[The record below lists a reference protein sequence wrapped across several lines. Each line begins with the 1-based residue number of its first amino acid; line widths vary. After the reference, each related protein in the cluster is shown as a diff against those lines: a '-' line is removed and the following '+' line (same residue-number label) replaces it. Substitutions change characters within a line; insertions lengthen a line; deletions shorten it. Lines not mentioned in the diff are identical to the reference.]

1 MNKRTKKRSEYV
13 ITVRPEYN
21 CREDEAIRGIRWLLK
36 RLLRQYGLRC
46 IGLDRKDDAVQV
58 VGDCMLVTDSAGRKR
73 YLIGY
78 LDDGTVFWER
88 AKEYDEWT

>member
-1 MNKRTKKRSEYV
+1 MIDLVQKASTL
-13 ITVRPEYN
+13 
-21 CREDEAIRGIRWLLK
+21 A
-36 RLLRQYGLRC
+36 C
-46 IGLDRKDDAVQV
+46 ICFYAVQV

-78 LDDGTVFWER
+78 MDDGTVFWER

>member
-1 MNKRTKKRSEYV
+1 M
-13 ITVRPEYN
+13 I
-21 CREDEAIRGIRWLLK
+21 DLLQ
-36 RLLRQYGLRC
+36 RASTLAC
-46 IGLDRKDDAVQV
+46 ICFYAVQV

-88 AKEYDEWT
+88 AKEYD